1 MARRPLVSI
10 IAIGALLAL
19 SAGAWWWQRGGGAT
33 GAGPQPGKECTEFW
47 PIYLRAH
54 NVPLCRALH
63 YGASICGLAAL
74 ALVFATG
81 NLWWLAFGL
90 VGSYAFA
97 WAGHFKVENN
107 VPLTFK
113 HPLWSL
119 IADYRMFFLW
129 ASGRLGQHLAAAGVT
144 ART

>member
-1 MARRPLVSI
+1 MSK
-10 IAIGALLAL
+10 IAN
-19 SAGAWWWQRGGGAT
+19 SFS
-33 GAGPQPGKECTEFW
+33 EFW
-47 PIYLRAH
+47 PIYLCAH
-54 NVPLCRALH
+54 SVPLCRALH
-63 YGASICGLAAL
+63 YCASICGLFAVAMVAL
-74 ALVFATG
+74 TG
-81 NLWWLAFGL
+81 NLWWIAFGL

-129 ASGRLGQHLAAAGVT
+129 AGGRLGQHLAAAGVS
-144 ART
+144 AKG

>member
-1 MARRPLVSI
+1 MSKMANSF
-10 IAIGALLAL
+10 A
-19 SAGAWWWQRGGGAT
+19 
-33 GAGPQPGKECTEFW
+33 EFW

-54 NVPLCRALH
+54 SVPLCRVLH
-63 YGASICGLAAL
+63 YCASICGLFAL
-74 ALVFATG
+74 AMVALTG
-81 NLWWLAFGL
+81 NLWWIAFGL

-144 ART
+144 ANT